1 MSAQAPV
8 PATSRRSL
16 RDLSVRVKIAAAVG
30 VVAIVAAVIGIL
42 GISQVRALA
51 AGQSEMYAQRVEP
64 LNDLAD
70 ARATFQGTRV
80 RANALPLREA
90 AELEEQLAEIADRE
104 AEAIGMLE
112 EYAQF
117 DDDRTELDA
126 MIAGVQSFHDEIS
139 GPWAEVVRSGDQD
152 AMNAYYNETLAPVG
166 AEAADL
172 MGSITGVEVERAN
185 ADNEAAADKAAS
197 TEVLLIVVLLVG
209 LAVGVAVAVFVI
221 RQIMRTVET
230 VRVAV
235 EALGNGDL
243 TAEPEVQTRDE
254 LGQMAEHLGRSMRQL
269 RGTVGAVNE
278 AAVTIASGA
287 EELAASTTQVVAA
300 SEETSAQSGVVAS
313 AAEQVSQ
320 NVHTVAA
327 GAEQMGASIR
337 EIAQSSSEAAAV
349 AARAT
354 TQAAV
359 TNETVQKLGTS
370 SVEIGNVIKV
380 ITTIAEQTNLLA
392 LNATIEAARA
402 GEAGKGFAVVA
413 SEVKDLAQETAKAT
427 DDIARRIEAIQH
439 DTEGAVGAIGEITEI
454 IGQIN
459 DYQMTIASAVEEQTA
474 TTNEMSRSVTE
485 AATGST
491 EIAGNITGIASAA
504 ADNSATMTQ
513 MSTAVAELA
522 TISEGLRA
530 QVAQF
535 RV

>member
-1 MSAQAPV
+1 MSTESLA
-8 PATSRRSL
+8 PATSRSSL
-16 RDLSVRVKIAAAVG
+16 RDASVRVKIAAAVG
-30 VVAIVAAVIGIL
+30 VVALVALVIGVL
-42 GISQVRALA
+42 GIAQVRNLA
-51 AGQSEMYAQRVEP
+51 TAQTEMYEQRVEP
-64 LNDLAD
+64 LNHLSD

-80 RANALPLREA
+80 RVNALPLRDDN
-90 AELEEQLAEIADRE
+90 ELEAQLVEIAERE
-104 AEAIGMLE
+104 AEAIGSLE
-112 EYAQF
+112 AYGHFFE
-117 DDDRTELDA
+117 DRGDLDA
-126 MIAGVQSFHDEIS
+126 MIAGVQAFHDEVG
-139 GPWAEVVRSGDQD
+139 GPWADVVRTGDPA
-152 AMNAYYNETLAPVG
+152 AMNAYYNETLEVVG
-166 AEAADL
+166 ADTANLMAAAADDQ
-172 MGSITGVEVERAN
+172 VERA
-185 ADNEAAADKAAS
+185 AADQRAADARAA
-197 TEVLLIVVLLVG
+197 TTQTLLVVVLLVG
-209 LAVGVAVAVFVI
+209 LALGIAVALGVI

-230 VRVAV
+230 VRAAV

-243 TAEPEVQTRDE
+243 TAEPQVRTRDE
-254 LGQMAEHLGRSMRQL
+254 LGQMAEHLARSMRQL

-359 TNETVQKLGTS
+359 TNETVQKLGAS
-370 SVEIGNVIKV
+370 SIEIGNVVKV

-513 MSTAVAELA
+513 MSSAVTELA

-530 QVAQF
+530 QVSQF

>member
-1 MSAQAPV
+1 MSTESLAP
-8 PATSRRSL
+8 AKSRRSL
-16 RDLSVRVKIAAAVG
+16 RDASVRVKIAAAVG
-30 VVAIVAAVIGIL
+30 VAALVALVIGVL
-42 GISQVRALA
+42 GIVQVRDLA
-51 AGQSEMYAQRVEP
+51 AGQDEMYEERVQP
-64 LNDLAD
+64 LVQLANV
-70 ARATFQGTRV
+70 RALIQEMRV
-80 RANALPLREA
+80 QANALPLRQA
-90 AELEEQLAEIADRE
+90 ADSDTYLTRIGELEAQVFDILDNYRQYAEDDSDIDELIAAVDV
-104 AEAIGMLE
+104 
-112 EYAQF
+112 YQ
-117 DDDRTELDA
+117 DDVAGRWVEIIRTGDMDA
-126 MIAGVQSFHDEIS
+126 MEEF
-139 GPWAEVVRSGDQD
+139 
-152 AMNAYYNETLAPVG
+152 YNESLAVQG
-166 AEAADL
+166 E
-172 MGSITGVEVERAN
+172 
-185 ADNEAAADKAAS
+185 
-197 TEVLLIVVLLVG
+197 G
-209 LAVGVAVAVFVI
+209 LAVAVGAGLDAQVDRADADNAAAAAQAATTQTLLIIVLVVGLGVAIAVAVFVI

-243 TAEPEVQTRDE
+243 TAEPEVSTRDE

-359 TNETVQKLGTS
+359 TNETVQKLGAS
-370 SVEIGNVIKV
+370 SVEIGNVVKV

-439 DTEGAVGAIGEITEI
+439 DTEGAVTAIGEITEI

-513 MSTAVAELA
+513 MSSAVAELA
-522 TISEGLRA
+522 SISEGLRA
-530 QVAQF
+530 QVSAF
-535 RV
+535 HV

>member
-1 MSAQAPV
+1 MSAEPLVTAP
-8 PATSRRSL
+8 SRRSL

-30 VVAIVAAVIGIL
+30 VVALVALAIGL
-42 GISQVRALA
+42 AGISQVRSLA
-51 AGQSEMYAQRVEP
+51 TAQEEMFNERVTPLTELAEAQR
-64 LNDLAD
+64 LFYGSRL
-70 ARATFQGTRV
+70 
-80 RANALPLREA
+80 RANALPLRPA
-90 AELEEQLAEIADRE
+90 AELSTYLSEIDERETQTVEMLEAYGRYSEDLTALNTAIAAVQEWHADVRGAW
-104 AEAIGMLE
+104 AEAL
-112 EYAQF
+112 
-117 DDDRTELDA
+117 
-126 MIAGVQSFHDEIS
+126 
-139 GPWAEVVRSGDQD
+139 RSGDKT
-152 AMNAYYNETLAPVG
+152 AMEEYYNQTLGVVG
-166 AEAADL
+166 EAAGELLTDGMAL
-172 MGSITGVEVERAN
+172 QVERAH
-185 ADNEAAADKAAS
+185 ADFESAKAQAAS
-197 TEVLLIVVLLVG
+197 TQVLLIAVLLIG
-209 LAVGVAVAVFVI
+209 LAVGIAVAVFVI

-230 VRVAV
+230 VRTAV

-243 TAEPEVQTRDE
+243 TAEPEVSTRDE
-254 LGQMAEHLGRSMRQL
+254 LGQMAEHLARSMRQL

-359 TNETVQKLGTS
+359 TNETVQKLGAS
-370 SVEIGNVIKV
+370 SIEIGNVVKV

-439 DTEGAVGAIGEITEI
+439 DTEGAVTAIGEITEI

-504 ADNSATMTQ
+504 ADNSTTMSQ
-513 MSTAVAELA
+513 MSSAVAELA
-522 TISEGLRA
+522 SISEGLRA
-530 QVAQF
+530 QVSAF